1 MEDLRVNIKERKK
14 GIPLVGD
21 DVLPRLYEDR
31 VVSPVKLIAIW
42 FAMAIEIT
50 LFMSAAQLYDSL
62 PVWQII
68 LSCLVGHC
76 LLFIVMWVTQ
86 DIGIK
91 YGIPFSVSLRPAF
104 GYAGALIATY
114 FRAIPAIFWFGFQ
127 TWVAASAMNSI
138 SVTMWDFDNLVLWI
152 IIVGIIQ
159 IVHTTFGIKA
169 VSRLSVIAT
178 PLLIIVGVYIAYIA
192 FSDPDVNFSN
202 IWTMQGSGE
211 GGASFMYAAIS
222 FMGGWATLAISVMDI
237 TRDCETNAE
246 EAKSFAKVTK
256 KYLPAQFIGIIP
268 AVVFYTFVGVLGV
281 VTTGESN
288 PADILVAL
296 NHGGSDVMLVVCLL
310 FILIATWCTND
321 TANLFP
327 AGYALTTT
335 FPKHVN
341 FAKGIII
348 AGVIGLV
355 AQPWNAADSL
365 VNVMAIIGNL
375 LAPVSGII
383 ISDYFFLRKR
393 SLNVDDLYDN
403 EGQYKYFHNINP
415 AAFISLVVSYGI
427 SLIFGDYAFFVALF
441 MSAILYY
448 ILMRAWIMKKYPQ
461 KDIK

>member
-1 MEDLRVNIKERKK
+1 MENLKVNIKERTK
-14 GIPLVGD
+14 GISLIGD
-21 DVLPRLYEDR
+21 DILPRLYQDR
-31 VVSPVKLIAIW
+31 TVSPAKLIAIW

-62 PVWQII
+62 PVWQIL

-104 GYAGALIATY
+104 GYAGSLIATY

-138 SVTMWDFDNLVLWI
+138 SLTMWNFDNLVLWI
-152 IIVGIIQ
+152 IVVGVIQ

-178 PLLIIVGVYIAYIA
+178 PLLLIVGVYIAYTA
-192 FSDPDVNFSN
+192 FSNYDINFSN
-202 IWTMQGSGE
+202 IWTMKGE
-211 GGASFMYAAIS
+211 GGDSSFMYAAIS

-237 TRDCETNAE
+237 TRDCKTDSE
-246 EAKSFAKVTK
+246 EAKSFLKITK
-256 KYLPAQFIGIIP
+256 KYLPAQFVGIVP
-268 AVVFYTFVGVLGV
+268 AVVFYTFVGILGV
-281 VTTGESN
+281 VTTGKSN
-288 PADILVAL
+288 PADILVEL
-296 NHGGSDVMLVVCLL
+296 NQGESKIMLVVCLL
-310 FILIATWCTND
+310 FILVATWCTND

-348 AGVIGLV
+348 AGVIGLAV
-355 AQPWNAADSL
+355 QPWNAADSL
-365 VNVMAIIGNL
+365 VNVMTIIGNL

-393 SLNVDDLYDN
+393 TLDVDDLYDN
-403 EGQYKYFHNINP
+403 QGQYRYWHNINP
-415 AAFISLVVSYGI
+415 AAFISLIAAYGI
-427 SLIFGDYAFFVALF
+427 SLLFGDYSFFAALLI
-441 MSAILYY
+441 SAILYY
-448 ILMRAWIMKKYPQ
+448 VLMKKWIIRKYPQ